1 MNVLI
6 LNETER
12 NFEIDPPLHWV
23 LGKTDIPEWFK
34 KLLKKQT
41 FTLHS
46 LKLGSNLSV
55 YGNTVQKVNGL
66 QTTQYIHIREGN
78 YTWSDPLLFIS
89 FHIDKMD
96 A

>member
-1 MNVLI
+1 MNVLV

-23 LGKTDIPEWFK
+23 LGKMDIPEWFK
-34 KLLKKQT
+34 KLLKQQT
-41 FTLHS
+41 LTLHS